1 VKRRSYGPMRNCIM
15 KVKEITS
22 YIESFAPLSYQESY
36 DNSGLQAGN
45 PEQEADAALIC
56 IDVTEEVLAE
66 AVRLKAGLILS
77 HHPVI
82 FTGLKKLTGSSLAE
96 KVIIGAVRSGISIYS
111 AHTNLDAVHRGV
123 NFKIAEKLGL
133 ENPRI
138 ISPVRGQLRKL
149 VFFVPVDHAAA
160 VREAIFAAGAG
171 HIGEYDMCSFNAPGE
186 GTFRGSEN
194 TDPFVGEKGRMH
206 TEPELRVETIF
217 PAERERRILDALI
230 DAHPYEEV
238 AYDVYPLE
246 NEYDRIGMGV
256 TGELKVPLDGTH
268 FLDLLK
274 QCFRIPVIR
283 HSRLPDNK
291 IKKVALC
298 GGSGS
303 FLLARA
309 IAIGA
314 DAFVTGDIKYHPF
327 FDADG
332 KILMADIGHY
342 ESEQFTTEIFYDLLK
357 KKFPKF
363 TLHLTEVNTNP
374 VNYY

>member
-1 VKRRSYGPMRNCIM
+1 M

-22 YIESFAPLSYQESY
+22 YIESIAPLPYQESY
-36 DNSGLQAGN
+36 DNSGLQVGD
-45 PEQEADAALIC
+45 PQQEVNAALIC
-56 IDVTEEVLAE
+56 IDVTEEVLTE
-66 AVRLKAGLILS
+66 AGRLKAGLILS

-133 ENPRI
+133 EDPRI
-138 ISPVRGQLRKL
+138 LSPVRGQLRKL
-149 VFFVPVDHAAA
+149 VFFVPVDHAEA
-160 VREAIFAAGAG
+160 VRQAVFKAGAG

-194 TDPFVGEKGRMH
+194 SDPFVGEKGRMH

-217 PAERERRILDALI
+217 PADRERRILEALI

-238 AYDVYPLE
+238 AYDVYALE
-246 NEYDRIGMGV
+246 NEYDRVGMGV
-256 TGELKVPLDGTH
+256 TGELKEPVDGTR

-274 QCFRIPVIR
+274 QCFLIPVIR
-283 HSRLPDNK
+283 HSRLPDKK

-303 FLLARA
+303 FLLNRA
-309 IAIGA
+309 ISSGA
-314 DAFVTGDIKYHPF
+314 DAFVTGDLKYHQF

-363 TLHLTEVNTNP
+363 ALHLTEVNTNP